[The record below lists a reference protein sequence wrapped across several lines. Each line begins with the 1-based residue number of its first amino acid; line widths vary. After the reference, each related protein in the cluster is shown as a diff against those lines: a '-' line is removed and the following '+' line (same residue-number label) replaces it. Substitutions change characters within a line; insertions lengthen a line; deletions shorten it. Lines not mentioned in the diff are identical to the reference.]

1 MKIIADGTD
10 DHLSRLNSP
19 KYLFLFNVHRR
30 QRLSEKNNSAQS
42 GSPEDN
48 GRLRFAIQI
57 GIPNDIPNLVARLRK
72 QRRADFPQE
81 FTERERERS
90 GARTMRTL
98 RTLRACSQR
107 LTPSSRAAAE
117 TNSK

>member
-10 DHLSRLNSP
+10 DHLSRPNSP
-19 KYLFLFNVHRR
+19 KYLFNVHRR

-48 GRLRFAIQI
+48 GRPRIAIQI

-98 RTLRACSQR
+98 RTLRAWTQR
-107 LTPSSRAAAE
+107 LTPSSRTAAE
-117 TNSK
+117 TN